1 MKGREI
7 KFAEYFDNKCF
18 IIFYINNFFARET
31 AKFLFLSYLFI
42 FIFLFLFFFFAI
54 CFQDNQSIKLR
65 SNNKKLINYF

>member
-31 AKFLFLSYLFI
+31 A
-42 FIFLFLFFFFAI
+42 
-54 CFQDNQSIKLR
+54 
-65 SNNKKLINYF
+65 